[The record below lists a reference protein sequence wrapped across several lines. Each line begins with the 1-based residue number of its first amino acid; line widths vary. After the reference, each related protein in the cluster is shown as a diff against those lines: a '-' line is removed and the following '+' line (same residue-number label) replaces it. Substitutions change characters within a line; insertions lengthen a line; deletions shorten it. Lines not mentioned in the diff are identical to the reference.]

1 MVGNNG
7 QPIHHD
13 NLGRPVYIGVCDV
26 EGCGVE
32 CVRVTFPRMAIDAPA
47 EWIAEYADGRP
58 QRCND
63 HPLETPPP
71 PPPPPP
77 PVPETITPAQ
87 VRIAAMIVL
96 NLPNAEALDQ
106 IVEGVIVSAEA
117 GLSSQEQEIA
127 RIKWQHA
134 TIIERGHP
142 LIAAV
147 ALYLGVGSEVI
158 DEVFRVGALV

>member
-1 MVGNNG
+1 M
-7 QPIHHD
+7 
-13 NLGRPVYIGVCDV
+13 
-26 EGCGVE
+26 
-32 CVRVTFPRMAIDAPA
+32 TFPRAIAMMSKA
-47 EWIAEYADGRP
+47 YTA
-58 QRCND
+58 
-63 HPLETPPP
+63 PPP

-77 PVPETITPAQ
+77 PVPQEITPAQ
-87 VRIAAMIVL
+87 VRIAAMLVL

-106 IVEGVIVSAEA
+106 IVEGVIVSPEAE
-117 GLSSQEQEIA
+117 LSPQDQEIA

-158 DEVFRVGALV
+158 DEVFRVGAMI